1 MKLVGL
7 EQFSQELGEVVGDR
21 VVVSSEV
28 ALTEVLR
35 SSRRLASGRPAA
47 GDLIMR
53 RAASVLSG
61 IILLTLD
68 RRTLELAGALDD
80 RQLRSLD
87 AIHVAAAV
95 LAGDDLDAFVT
106 YDRQQGRAAAQAGFQ
121 VLSPGT

>member
-1 MKLVGL
+1 MKLIGV
-7 EQFSQELGEVVGDR
+7 EQFSQELGAAVGDR
-21 VVVSSEV
+21 VVISSEI

-35 SSRRLASGRPAA
+35 SSRRVASGQPAA
-47 GDLIMR
+47 GDVIMR
-53 RAASVLSG
+53 RATSVLSG

-106 YDRQQGRAAAQAGFQ
+106 YDRQQGRAAAQAGFE
-121 VLSPGT
+121 VLSPGA

>member
-1 MKLVGL
+1 MKLVGV
-7 EQFSQELGEVVGDR
+7 ERFSRELGAAVDDR
-21 VVVSSEV
+21 VVVTSEI

-35 SSRRLASGRPAA
+35 SSRRLATGLPAV
-47 GDLIMR
+47 GDAIMR
-53 RAASVLSG
+53 RATAVLSG
-61 IILLTLD
+61 VVLLGLD

-87 AIHVAAAV
+87 AIHVAAAA

-106 YDRQQGRAAAQAGFQ
+106 YDRQQGRAAARAGFE